1 MEARATAKRNRDA
14 IVRRLRGLGRHHL
27 GLMDV
32 VCRHCG
38 AFHWRDEKLSTSTRN
53 NILFGSCCRQGKIE
67 VALPQRPPPTLW
79 RLFTGIHPASD
90 NFFANI
96 RQFNSALAF
105 TSMGSDRI
113 DQQQGNGPYL
123 YKIGGQ
129 VYHRS
134 GDLAPEPVNEPAQQP
149 PPRRYAQLWVYD
161 PQQPA
166 QIDGV
171 IDDRMRAQANE
182 HCDRPLMREPTGVLQ
197 EHHAYAPLYR
207 QIWETLQGQEVQNVS
222 MVIRQNRVDDPRRHP
237 GRYNRPTS
245 NELALIVPDNAL
257 DHQRDIAVHL
267 RGGGICQIDP
277 WNPAYACLHYVLLY
291 PHGEHGFQR
300 HIPIR

>member
-1 MEARATAKRNRDA
+1 MEARATAKHNRDA
-14 IVRRLRGLGRHHL
+14 IVRQLHGLGRHHL

-38 AFHWRDEKLSTSTRN
+38 AFHSRDEKLSTSTRN
-53 NILFGSCCRQGKIE
+53 NILFGSCCCQGKIE

-96 RQFNSALAF
+96 WQFNSALAF
-105 TSMGSDRI
+105 VSMGSDRI

-129 VYHRS
+129 VYHQS
-134 GDLAPEPVNEPAQQP
+134 GDLAPEPVNEPGQQP
-149 PPRRYAQLWVYD
+149 PPHRYAQLWVYD

-166 QIDGV
+166 EIDGV
-171 IDDRMRAQANE
+171 IDDRMRARANE
-182 HCDRPLMREPTGVLQ
+182 HCDRPLMRELTGVLQ

-207 QIWETLQGQEVQNVS
+207 QICETLQGQEVQNVS
-222 MVIRQNRVDDPRRHP
+222 MVIRQNCVDDPQRHP
-237 GRYNRPTS
+237 GRYNWPTS

-257 DHQRDIAVHL
+257 DHQRDFAVHL
-267 RGGGICQIDP
+267 RGGGICQINS

-300 HIPIR
+300 H